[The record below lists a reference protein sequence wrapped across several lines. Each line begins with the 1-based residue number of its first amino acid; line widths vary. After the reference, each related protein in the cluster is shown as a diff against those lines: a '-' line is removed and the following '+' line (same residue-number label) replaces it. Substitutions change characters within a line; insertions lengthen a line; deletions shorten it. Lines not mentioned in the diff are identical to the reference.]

1 MADLTNLSVG
11 EILNMIPEAMK
22 PEAISGLDA
31 VIQFRIKGDGG
42 GDWILTLKDGTAGIR
57 EGIAENPRLTLFA
70 NAQDF
75 KNIVTGKL
83 NGTQAFM
90 LGKIKLTGD
99 MNLAMKLVNLI
110 KL

>member
-1 MADLTNLSVG
+1 MSDLSILSVS
-11 EILNMIPEAMK
+11 EIINKIPSAIK
-22 PEAISGLDA
+22 PEMISGIDA
-31 VIQFRIKGDGG
+31 VIQFQIKGEGG
-42 GDWILTLKDGTAGIR
+42 GNWFLTLQDGTASVT
-57 EGIAENPRLTLFA
+57 EGMAQSPRLTLFA

-75 KNIVTGKL
+75 KNIVSGKL

-99 MNLAMKLVNLI
+99 MNLAMKMVNLI

>member
-1 MADLTNLSVG
+1 MADLSNQSVG
-11 EILNMIPEAMK
+11 EIINLIPAAIK

-31 VIQFRIKGDGG
+31 VIQFHLKGDGG
-42 GDWILTLKDGTAGIR
+42 GDWILTLQEGTASVK
-57 EGIAENPRLTLFA
+57 EGRADNPRLTLFA
-70 NAQDF
+70 NSQDF

-83 NGTQAFM
+83 NATQAFM

-110 KL
+110 KI